1 MVGQNICET
10 ADKIVST
17 AWLADVV
24 EHWTAVWEVES

>member
-17 AWLADVV
+17 AWLANVV
-24 EHWTAVWEVES
+24 EYWTAVWEGES